1 MTQNDGRSGSAPARR
16 VFITGG
22 TSGLGQA
29 IARHFH
35 RLGADVGIFDLAIPD
50 GAAEAIAAG
59 VVSSGRI
66 LPFRGDVREEADL
79 VRAVEGFT
87 AACGHIDVVVCA
99 AGIVRPGRLE
109 EMALGEFRAVMDTNL
124 VGSLLTFRAALP
136 ALRRRPSGPRGAKV
150 VFISSINATHPKQG
164 MGAYSLSK
172 VAINNMTRVLAR
184 EHAAEGIQINAIAP
198 GTIDTPM
205 VSNLMSSLAGGG
217 EVKLYGEAP
226 IGRVGAPADILKP
239 LELLCAEDET
249 FMTGAVITLDGGR
262 SAAD

>member
-1 MTQNDGRSGSAPARR
+1 MTHHDDCSAPARR

-22 TSGLGQA
+22 TSGLGRE

-35 RLGADVGIFDLAIPD
+35 RLEADVGIFDLHVPVD
-50 GAAEAIAAG
+50 AAETIG
-59 VVSSGRI
+59 SGMSSSGRI
-66 LPFRGDVREEADL
+66 CAFQGDVRKEADL
-79 VRAVEGFT
+79 ARAVEAFSGSD
-87 AACGHIDVVVCA
+87 GHIDVVVCV

-109 EMALGEFRAVMDTNL
+109 DMPLDQFNAVMDTNL
-124 VGSLLTFRAALP
+124 LGSLLTFRAALP
-136 ALRRRPSGPRGAKV
+136 ALRRRPGGARGAKV

-205 VSNLMSSLAGGG
+205 VSNLMSTLAGAGQ
-217 EVKLYGEAP
+217 VKLYGEAP
-226 IGRVGAPADILKP
+226 IGRVGVPADILKP

-249 FMTGAVITLDGGR
+249 FMTGAIITLDGGR
-262 SAAD
+262 SAAE

>member
-1 MTQNDGRSGSAPARR
+1 MTDNDGRSGCASARR

-35 RLGADVGIFDLAIPD
+35 GLGADVGIFDLTIPD
-50 GAAEAIAAG
+50 GAAEAIAADA
-59 VVSSGRI
+59 VSSGRI
-66 LPFRGDVREEADL
+66 LAFQGDVREEADL
-79 VRAVEGFT
+79 ARAVDGF
-87 AACGHIDVVVCA
+87 AGAGGHIDVVVCG

-109 EMALGEFRAVMDTNL
+109 EMALDQFRAVMDTNL

-136 ALRRRPSGPRGAKV
+136 ALRRRPAGPRGAKV

-205 VSNLMSSLAGGG
+205 VSNLMSSLTAGGQ
-217 EVKLYGEAP
+217 VKLYGEAP
-226 IGRVGAPADILKP
+226 IGRVGVATDILKP

-249 FMTGAVITLDGGR
+249 FMTGAIITLDGGR
-262 SAAD
+262 STAD